1 MSNSEPNTEK
11 PLDFIRQ
18 IVTEDQKTGKHSTPV
33 TRFPPEPNGFLH
45 IGHAKS
51 ICLNF
56 GIANEFK
63 GRCNMRFDDT
73 NPSKEE
79 SAYVQSIQED
89 VKWLGFSWG
98 DNLFYASDY
107 FDKLYEYAI
116 ELIRRE
122 KAFVCDL
129 SSEEMREYRGTLTEP
144 GKESPYRN
152 RSVEENLELFQGM
165 KNGDFAEGSHV
176 LRAKIDMAS
185 PNLNMRDPV
194 IYRIMNVHHHRT
206 GDTWCIYPMYDYTHC
221 LSDAIEEITHSLCT
235 LEFEDHRPLY
245 DWVLDALTTPV
256 HPRQIE
262 FARLNLTYTVM
273 SKRKLMQLVQEDH
286 VSGWDDPRML
296 TVSGLRRRG
305 YTPASIREFCREIG
319 IGKKESWIDMGVLEN
334 TVRNDLNVIAPR
346 VLGVLDPLKVI
357 ITNYPEDKVEEIEAR
372 NHPQNPDMGSRMLP
386 FSREI
391 YIERTDFL
399 ENAPRKFFRLDIG
412 REVRLRYAYFITCVS
427 VVKDEASGEI
437 LELHC
442 TYDPETYG
450 GNAPDGRKVKGTI
463 HWVDAKHAVKCEVR
477 LYDRLFDVE
486 NPDADKD
493 VDFKEHLNPNSLTS
507 LKNSLVEPSLAEAKP
522 GTCVQFERQGY
533 FCVDSVDSK
542 PGDLVFNRTVGLR
555 DPWAK
560 RKNNNKKPAQA
571 KKRTKDMRKKG

>member
-1 MSNSEPNTEK
+1 MRENIMDTSTVAGTEK

-18 IVTEDQKTGKHSTPV
+18 IVTEDLKTGKHSTPI

-56 GIANEFK
+56 GIAEEFN
-63 GRCNMRFDDT
+63 GRCHLRFDDT

-79 SAYVQSIQED
+79 SAYVQSIKED
-89 VKWLGFSWG
+89 VKWLGFDWG

-107 FDKLYEYAI
+107 FDKLCDFAL
-116 ELIRRE
+116 ELIKKE
-122 KAFVCDL
+122 KAYVCCL
-129 SSEEMREYRGTLTEP
+129 NAEEIREYRGTLTEP

-165 KNGDFAEGSHV
+165 KAGRFEEGSHV

-185 PNLNMRDPV
+185 PNLNMRDPI
-194 IYRIMNVHHHRT
+194 IYRIMKVTHHRT

-221 LSDAIEEITHSLCT
+221 LSDALEQISHSLCT

-245 DWVLDALTTPV
+245 DWVLDTLETPT
-256 HPRQIE
+256 HPQQIE
-262 FARLNLTYTVM
+262 FARLNLSYTVM
-273 SKRKLMQLVQEDH
+273 SKRKLMQLVNDGN
-286 VSGWDDPRML
+286 VNGWDDPRML

-305 YTPASIREFCREIG
+305 YTPKSIREFCKEIG

-334 TVRNDLNVIAPR
+334 AVRNDLNVIAPR
-346 VLGVLDPLKVI
+346 VMGVIDPLKVI
-357 ITNYPEDKVEEIEAR
+357 ITNYPEDQVEDIEAK
-372 NHPQNPDMGSRMLP
+372 NHPQNPDMGTRTLP

-399 ENAPRKFFRLDIG
+399 ENAPKKFFRLDIG
-412 REVRLRYAYFITCVS
+412 REVRLRYAYFITCDA
-427 VVKDEASGEI
+427 VVKDESNGEV

-442 TYDPETYG
+442 SYDPETYG

-463 HWVDAKHAVKCEVR
+463 HWVSAAQAVQSEIR

-493 VDFKEHLNPNSLTS
+493 VDFKEHLNPDSLTS
-507 LKNSLVEPSLAEAKP
+507 LKNCMVEPSLRDAAP

-533 FCVDSVDSK
+533 FCVDSKDSK
-542 PGDLVFNRTVGLR
+542 PKALVFNRTVGLR
-555 DPWAK
+555 DSWAK
-560 RKNNNKKPAQA
+560 KK
-571 KKRTKDMRKKG
+571 K

>member
-18 IVTEDQKTGKHSTPV
+18 IVTKDQKTGKHSTPV

-152 RSVEENLELFQGM
+152 RSVEENLELFKRM
-165 KNGDFAEGSHV
+165 KTGDFAEGSHV
-176 LRAKIDMAS
+176 LRAKINMAS

-221 LSDAIEEITHSLCT
+221 LSDAIEEVTHSLCT

-245 DWVLDALTTPV
+245 DWVLDTLATPV

-427 VVKDEASGEI
+427 VVKDEVSGEI

-463 HWVDAKHAVKCEVR
+463 HWVDARHAVKCEVR

-507 LKNSLVEPSLAEAKP
+507 LEKSLVEPSLAEAKP

-533 FCVDSVDSK
+533 FCVDSIDSK
-542 PGDLVFNRTVGLR
+542 PGNLVFNRTVGLR
-555 DPWAK
+555 DSWAK
-560 RKNNNKKPAQA
+560 RKKNNKKPAQA
-571 KKRTKDMRKKG
+571 KNHTKGMRKC